1 MKSFKVY
8 EMVYS
13 GETIHS
19 EGINMLH
26 FEEKYYPQYEKIYN
40 ECFYDMRKAL
50 EIEPYNFYSDINQIK
65 DKTADIFLLV
75 ENEVIIG
82 SVRCSDN
89 EIDDLIVN
97 KSYQKRGY
105 GIKILIWA
113 INYIR
118 KYSNKEILLHVADWN
133 NKAVMLY
140 KKTGFVIKKIENIND
155 KISV

>member
-50 EIEPYNFYSDINQIK
+50 AIEPYNFYSDINQIK

-140 KKTGFVIKKIENIND
+140 KKTGFVIKKIENING